1 MTGWAFLLIFTTTIA
16 VLALVVAVVSLRKLR
31 AFTSQSVSVMNDQTL
46 VRTDEIDAT
55 PAESSNNLEA
65 DVDTNQLR
73 VRTNE
78 DVQVIGGRVLVK
90 PTSEQIVLATL
101 GRPLVRISVF
111 VEGMQH
117 AFRPQSRDR
126 LRRVMRSEYRTRKSL
141 RRQAARTAAWKNDRA
156 NSSAPASVRSTKLE
170 S

>member
-1 MTGWAFLLIFTTTIA
+1 MTGWAFLLIITTTIA
-16 VLALVVAVVSLRKLR
+16 VLALVVAVISMRKLR
-31 AFTSQSVSVMNDQTL
+31 SFTTETVAAKNDRSAVLVDEIESGLVEPSKNLEVSVETQSL
-46 VRTDEIDAT
+46 
-55 PAESSNNLEA
+55 P
-65 DVDTNQLR
+65 

-101 GRPLVRISVF
+101 GRPLVRFSVF
-111 VEGMQH
+111 VEGLQH

-141 RRQAARTAAWKNDRA
+141 RRQAAREAAWRNERA
-156 NSSAPASVRSTKLE
+156 NSSAPASVRSKKME
-170 S
+170 P

>member
-16 VLALVVAVVSLRKLR
+16 VLALVVAIIALRKLR
-31 AFTSQSVSVMNDQTL
+31 AVSAETLAIKNEQPAIPVAQTEPQPAQIQNQVEL
-46 VRTDEIDAT
+46 NVAAHPTPVRM
-55 PAESSNNLEA
+55 
-65 DVDTNQLR
+65 
-73 VRTNE
+73 NE

-101 GRPLVRISVF
+101 GRPLVRIAVF

-117 AFRPQSRDR
+117 ALRPQSRDQ
-126 LRRVMRSEYRTRKSL
+126 LRRVMRTEYRTRKSL
-141 RRQAARTAAWKNDRA
+141 RRQAAREAAWRNQRA
-156 NSSAPASVRSTKLE
+156 NSSAPASPRSTKLE